1 MMPHNTHKQE
11 RVGTTM
17 AEEEP
22 KTVEHEEGRG
32 ARIAGTALVA
42 VEVVVLIFVAAAA
55 AFFLLAEVLQ
65 GEWLLTGS
73 ALVVLVGCVWL
84 ANRLV
89 RVAANQNK
97 DPLG

>member
-11 RVGTTM
+11 RAGTM
-17 AEEEP
+17 AEEET
-22 KTVEHEEGRG
+22 KAAEHEEGRG
-32 ARIAGTALVA
+32 ARIAGTAIVA
-42 VEVVVLIFVAAAA
+42 VGMVALIFAAAAA
-55 AFFLLAEVLQ
+55 AFFLLAELLQ

-73 ALVVLVGCVWL
+73 ALVVLVGCIWL